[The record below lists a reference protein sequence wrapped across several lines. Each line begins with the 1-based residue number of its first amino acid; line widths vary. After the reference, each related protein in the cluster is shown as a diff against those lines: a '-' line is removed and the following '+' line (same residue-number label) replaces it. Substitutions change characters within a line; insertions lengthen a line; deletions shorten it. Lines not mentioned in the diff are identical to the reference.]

1 MRTNQI
7 FRLSLDSAML
17 LLFLLLM
24 ADRYTGNP
32 VHEIAGILLF
42 FLFVAHAAVNG
53 KWYATIM
60 RGSYPSARTLRL
72 VANGL
77 LLAVFMGTVGSG
89 ILIAKTV
96 FPFAGFV
103 DSFSMRTLHM
113 CLAHWTFL
121 LAGVHLGLYWQRIW
135 NGVRT
140 HFPLWAEKF
149 KSGFLPTALASLA
162 ALYGIH
168 AFSIRDMSYVLTMQS
183 AYSVWI
189 DGDTLFRLL
198 LDYGSMLCLFA
209 LPAHIAVRTV
219 NNQKER
225 ASSMFVNRGY
235 SLKYV
240 MATLAAVAIIV
251 LFIIQARAEGEKEKS
266 IMTNITVTVGNASF
280 PGVLY
285 DNAAARELFSRLPV
299 NFSLSR
305 GSRDY
310 CGNMGTPLPHEEKDV
325 QNGYRNGD
333 LVWWLPGN
341 DCVIFTEREE
351 SSSEVEGCVILGRLL
366 SGVEEIRDMGRSITV
381 TVTEK

>member
-1 MRTNQI
+1 MRANQI

-17 LLFLLLM
+17 LFFLLLM

-32 VHEIAGILLF
+32 VHEIAGLLLF
-42 FLFVAHAAVNG
+42 FLFAVHTAVND

-60 RGSYPSARTLRL
+60 RGSYPPTRTLRL
-72 VANGL
+72 AVNGL
-77 LLAVFMGTVGSG
+77 LLAAFMGSVGSG
-89 ILIAKTV
+89 MAISKTV
-96 FPFAGFV
+96 FPFTGFANG
-103 DSFSMRTLHM
+103 FSIRTLHM

-121 LAGVHLGLYWQRIW
+121 LAGVHLGLYWQRIR
-135 NGVRT
+135 NGIWT
-140 HFPLWAEKF
+140 HFPLWAKKV
-149 KSGFLPTALASLA
+149 KSGFLPTALASLV
-162 ALYGIH
+162 ALYGMY

-209 LPAHIAVRTV
+209 VPAHIAVRTV
-219 NNQKER
+219 NNRKER
-225 ASSMFVNRGY
+225 ESSMFWNRGY

-240 MATLAAVAIIV
+240 MATLAAVAVIV
-251 LFIIQARAEGEKEKS
+251 LFTIQARAEGEKEQN
-266 IMTNITVTVGNASF
+266 IMTNITITVENASF

-285 DNAAARELFSRLPV
+285 DNAAAKELLSRLPAH
-299 NFSLSR
+299 FSLSR

-333 LVWWLPGN
+333 LAWWLPGN
-341 DCVIFTEREE
+341 DFVIFTEREE
-351 SSSEVEGCVILGRLL
+351 SSGEVEGCVILGRLL
-366 SGVEEIRDMGRSITV
+366 SGVEEIRNMGRSIEVSV
-381 TVTEK
+381 TAR

>member
-168 AFSIRDMSYVLTMQS
+168 AFSIRDLSYVLTMQS

>member
-17 LLFLLLM
+17 LFFLLLM

-32 VHEIAGILLF
+32 VHEIAGLLLF

-60 RGSYPSARTLRL
+60 RGSYPPARTLRL

-77 LLAVFMGTVGSG
+77 LLAVFMGTVASG
-89 ILIAKTV
+89 ILISKTV
-96 FPFAGFV
+96 FPFVGFV

-121 LAGVHLGLYWQRIW
+121 LAGVHLGLYWQRIR

-162 ALYGIH
+162 ALYGSH

-189 DGDTLFRLL
+189 DGDTALGLLF
-198 LDYGSMLCLFA
+198 DYGSMLCLFA
-209 LPAHIAVRTV
+209 VPAHIAVRAV
-219 NNQKER
+219 NHRKER
-225 ASSMFVNRGY
+225 DSSMSGNRGS

-240 MATLAAVAIIV
+240 MATLAAVVIIV
-251 LFIIQARAEGEKEKS
+251 LFTIQARAEGEKEKS

-285 DNAAARELFSRLPV
+285 DNAAAKELLSRLPAH
-299 NFSLSR
+299 FSLSR

-310 CGNMGTPLPHEEKDV
+310 CGNMGIPLPHEEKDV

-333 LVWWLPGN
+333 LAWWLPGN
-341 DCVIFTEREE
+341 DFVIFTEREE
-351 SSSEVEGCVILGRLL
+351 SSGEVAGCVILGRLL

-381 TVTEK
+381 TVTER

>member
-1 MRTNQI
+1 MHANQI

-17 LLFLLLM
+17 LFFLLLM

-32 VHEIAGILLF
+32 VHEIAGLLLF
-42 FLFVAHAAVNG
+42 FLFAVHTAVND

-60 RGSYPSARTLRL
+60 RGSYPPTRTLRL
-72 VANGL
+72 AVNGL
-77 LLAVFMGTVGSG
+77 LLAAFMGSVGSG
-89 ILIAKTV
+89 ILISKTV
-96 FPFAGFV
+96 FPFAGFA
-103 DSFSMRTLHM
+103 DGFSMRTLHM

-135 NGVRT
+135 NGIRT
-140 HFPLWAEKF
+140 HFPLWAEKV
-149 KSGFLPTALASLA
+149 KSGFLPTALVSLM
-162 ALYGIH
+162 ALYGIY
-168 AFSIRDMSYVLTMQS
+168 AFSVRDMRYVLTMQS

-189 DGDTLFRLL
+189 DGDTALGLLF
-198 LDYGSMLCLFA
+198 DYGSMLCLFA
-209 LPAHIAVRTV
+209 VLANIAVRVV
-219 NNQKER
+219 NHRKER
-225 ASSMFVNRGY
+225 DSSMSGNRGY

-251 LFIIQARAEGEKEKS
+251 LFTIQARAEGEKEKS

-285 DNAAARELFSRLPV
+285 DNAAAKALFSRLPV
-299 NFSLSR
+299 HFSLSR

-310 CGNMGTPLPHEEKDV
+310 CGNMGTPLPHEEKDI

-341 DCVIFTEREE
+341 DFVIFTEREE

-366 SGVEEIRDMGRSITV
+366 SGVEEIRNMGRSSEVSV
-381 TVTEK
+381 TAR

>member
-251 LFIIQARAEGEKEKS
+251 LFTIQARAEGEKEKS

>member
-77 LLAVFMGTVGSG
+77 LLAVFMGTVASG
-89 ILIAKTV
+89 ILISKTV
-96 FPFAGFV
+96 FPFVGFV
-103 DSFSMRTLHM
+103 DSFSIRTLHM

-121 LAGVHLGLYWQRIW
+121 LAGVHLGLYWQRIR
-135 NGVRT
+135 NGMRT
-140 HFPLWAEKF
+140 HFPLWTEKL
-149 KSGFLPTALASLA
+149 KSGFLPTALVSLM
-162 ALYGIH
+162 ALYGIY
-168 AFSIRDMSYVLTMQS
+168 AFSVRDMRYVLTMQS

-189 DGDTLFRLL
+189 DGDTALGLLF
-198 LDYGSMLCLFA
+198 DYGSMLCLFA
-209 LPAHIAVRTV
+209 LPAQIAVWTV
-219 NNQKER
+219 NHRKER
-225 ASSMFVNRGY
+225 DSSMSGNRGY

-251 LFIIQARAEGEKEKS
+251 LFTIQARAEGEKENS

-285 DNAAARELFSRLPV
+285 DNAAANELLSRLPV

-333 LVWWLPGN
+333 LAWWLPGN
-341 DCVIFTEREE
+341 DFVIFTEREE
-351 SSSEVEGCVILGRLL
+351 SSGEVAGCVILGRLL

-381 TVTEK
+381 TVTER

>member
-32 VHEIAGILLF
+32 VHEIIGTLLF
-42 FLFVAHAAVNG
+42 LLFAVHTTVNG

-89 ILIAKTV
+89 ILISKTV

-121 LAGVHLGLYWQRIW
+121 LAGIHLGLYWHRIG
-135 NGVRT
+135 NGIRT
-140 HFPLWAEKF
+140 HFPLCAKKL
-149 KSGFLPTALASLA
+149 KSGFQPTALASLTA
-162 ALYGIH
+162 IYGIH

-209 LPAHIAVRTV
+209 VPAYIAVRTV
-219 NNQKER
+219 NNRKEGD
-225 ASSMFVNRGY
+225 SFMFGNRGY

-240 MATLAAVAIIV
+240 MATLAAVAMIV
-251 LFIIQARAEGEKEKS
+251 VFTIQARAEGEQEKS
-266 IMTNITVTVGNASF
+266 AMTNITITVGNASF
-280 PGVLY
+280 SGVL
-285 DNAAARELFSRLPV
+285 
-299 NFSLSR
+299 
-305 GSRDY
+305 
-310 CGNMGTPLPHEEKDV
+310 
-325 QNGYRNGD
+325 
-333 LVWWLPGN
+333 
-341 DCVIFTEREE
+341 
-351 SSSEVEGCVILGRLL
+351 
-366 SGVEEIRDMGRSITV
+366 
-381 TVTEK
+381 

>member
-1 MRTNQI
+1 MRANQV
-7 FRLSLDSAML
+7 FRLSLNSAML
-17 LLFLLLM
+17 LFFLLLM

-32 VHEIAGILLF
+32 IHEIAGTLLF
-42 FLFVAHAAVNG
+42 LLFVAHAAVNG
-53 KWYATIM
+53 KWYTTVM
-60 RGSYPSARTLRL
+60 CGPYPPARTLRL
-72 VANGL
+72 AANGL
-77 LLAVFMGTVGSG
+77 LLAAFMGTVVSG
-89 ILIAKTV
+89 ILISKTV
-96 FPFAGFV
+96 FPFVSFV

-121 LAGVHLGLYWQRIW
+121 LAGVHLGLYWQRIR
-135 NGVRT
+135 NGMRT

-149 KSGFLPTALASLA
+149 KSGFLPTALVSLM
-162 ALYGIH
+162 ALYGIY
-168 AFSIRDMSYVLTMQS
+168 AFSVRDMHYVLTMQS

-189 DGDTLFRLL
+189 DGDTALGLLF
-198 LDYGSMLCLFA
+198 DYGSMLCLFA
-209 LPAHIAVRTV
+209 LPAQIAVWTV
-219 NNQKER
+219 NHRKER
-225 ASSMFVNRGY
+225 DSSMSGNRGY

-251 LFIIQARAEGEKEKS
+251 LFTIQARAEGEKENS

-285 DNAAARELFSRLPV
+285 DNAAANELLSRLPV

-333 LVWWLPGN
+333 LAWWLPGN
-341 DCVIFTEREE
+341 DFVIFTEREE
-351 SSSEVEGCVILGRLL
+351 NSGEVEGCVILGRLL
-366 SGVEEIRDMGRSITV
+366 SGGEEIRDMGRSITV
-381 TVTEK
+381 TVTER